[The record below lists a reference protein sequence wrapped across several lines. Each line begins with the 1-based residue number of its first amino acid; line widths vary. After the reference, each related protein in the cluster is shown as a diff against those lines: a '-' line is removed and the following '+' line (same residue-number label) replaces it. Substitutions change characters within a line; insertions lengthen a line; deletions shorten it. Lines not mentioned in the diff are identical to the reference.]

1 MKTGQRAEES
11 VCTEGSKR
19 SQKLRALFLMTP
31 ALYIWTTLYVTGISL
46 AVAYRMDAEG
56 QESRPL
62 GPSGPRP
69 KAGGVRRA

>member
-1 MKTGQRAEES
+1 MCVWAEG
-11 VCTEGSKR
+11 TKK

-31 ALYIWTTLYVTGISL
+31 ALNIWTTLYVTEISL

-69 KAGGVRRA
+69 EAEGVRRA